1 MQYYKLQMGCMM
13 ILLYIAFL
21 YWKERGKYH
30 KKHKL
35 RIFDYLLVVGIISV
49 LFDGIT
55 AHTVNHPDVV
65 APMVNMICHM
75 FFLLSLDT
83 LIFLLFLYMRAITE
97 GIPKPKKYGMLLY
110 IPYILNVLVVV
121 VFMPQLNYHEGEIS
135 NYSMGISAYT
145 CFIMA
150 GVYILL
156 SWVTFFKRWKYIER
170 HKRFGIFTYLAV
182 LFCVTTFQMLHPQAL
197 LSSIA
202 VTTIII
208 GVYINQENP
217 VIEELSRYHKEMVMG
232 FATLVE
238 NKDGSTGGHIKRTSL
253 YVKLLTEELR
263 HRGFY
268 KDVLTKDYINNL
280 CRSAPMHDIG
290 KVSVPDVIL
299 QKPGK
304 LTDEEFEAM
313 KQHAAKGGEIIRE
326 TFGHLENKEFTQM
339 AYEVSRYHHEKWNGK
354 GYPDGLKRKE
364 IPLCARIMAIADV
377 FDAVSMKR
385 CYREALPLDKCFE
398 IIQEGSGQD
407 FEPLLAE
414 VFLDIRDKVEA
425 AHYEV
430 NNQ

>member
-121 VFMPQLNYHEGEIS
+121 VFMPQLKYHEGEIS

-156 SWVTFFKRWKYIER
+156 SWVTFFKRWKYVER

-253 YVKLLTEELR
+253 YVKLLAEELR

-425 AHYEV
+425 AHHEV
-430 NNQ
+430 NNL

>member
-121 VFMPQLNYHEGEIS
+121 VFMPQLKYHEGEIS

-182 LFCVTTFQMLHPQAL
+182 LFCVTTFQMIHPQAL

-253 YVKLLTEELR
+253 YVKLLAEELR

-425 AHYEV
+425 AHHEV
-430 NNQ
+430 NNL